1 MTEQTY
7 VDALAARIHQATPSD
22 LIPDDAA
29 EDEVQQLFRLY
40 ALLALARGREVT
52 AANVHDAWSVWM
64 LSRGEG
70 GHESIVPFVAL
81 DDEAQEQDDPFV
93 RAIRSVLD
101 R

>member
-7 VDALAARIHQATPSD
+7 VDALAVRIQNATPSD

-29 EDEVQQLFRLY
+29 GDQVQQLFRLY
-40 ALLALARGREVT
+40 ALLALTRGREVT

-64 LSRGEG
+64 LGRGEG
-70 GHESIVPFVAL
+70 DHESIVPFVAL

-101 R
+101 D